1 MKSIISK
8 AIDRFALHI
17 LHKTRSKQF
26 QYSAPPAAMSEA
38 LEKEMFYEAAG
49 PSNVTFDFHR
59 FCDGY
64 HTGTYSYRSLLASGD
79 PLNDLSAGE
88 VLINPNEEAP
98 NVIFV
103 HGWRMSSFDRI
114 KSMFQKQLTDEQGWN
129 LYYFTLPFH
138 VQRKPEHSS
147 YSGEYMVSA
156 DIGRTVQSVRQ
167 AVVDLRTLIG
177 WIKANKKGPVIV
189 IGVSLGGFLT
199 NLTAL
204 VENRIDAMVSIFYA
218 NRLSYSIWNTIPGKY
233 IRADLEHHGVNY
245 GDLVRYW
252 KITEPSQSAPV
263 MHKDRIL
270 LISAKNDLYVHIEDA
285 DYLWEAW
292 DRPARHVYTCG
303 HAGIVLRG
311 RAIARDALS
320 FVQQKIRE

>member
-17 LHKTRSKQF
+17 LHKTRSKHF
-26 QYSAPPAAMSEA
+26 QYSAPPAAMSESM
-38 LEKEMFYEAAG
+38 EKEIFYNADG
-49 PSNVTFDFHR
+49 PSNVIFDFHR
-59 FCDGY
+59 FKDGY
-64 HTGTYSYRSLLASGD
+64 HTGTFSYRSLLATDD
-79 PLNDLSAGE
+79 PLNDISAGE
-88 VLINPNEEAP
+88 VLINHNEAAP

-114 KSMFQKQLTDEQGWN
+114 KSMFQKQLMDDLGWN
-129 LYYFTLPFH
+129 PYYFTLPYH
-138 VQRKPEHSS
+138 VQRKPDLSL

-156 DIGRTVQSVRQ
+156 DIGRTIQAVRQ
-167 AVVDLRTLIG
+167 AVIDLRTLIG

-204 VENRIDAMVSIFYA
+204 VEPRIDAMVSIFYA

-233 IRADLEHHGVNY
+233 IRTDLEHHGVNY

-252 KITEPSQSAPV
+252 KITEPSQSVPV
-263 MHKDRIL
+263 LQKDRIL

-292 DRPARHVYTCG
+292 DRPARHVYNCG
-303 HAGIVLRG
+303 HAGIVLHG
-311 RAIARDALS
+311 KAIARDALS
-320 FVQQKIRE
+320 FVQQKIRG